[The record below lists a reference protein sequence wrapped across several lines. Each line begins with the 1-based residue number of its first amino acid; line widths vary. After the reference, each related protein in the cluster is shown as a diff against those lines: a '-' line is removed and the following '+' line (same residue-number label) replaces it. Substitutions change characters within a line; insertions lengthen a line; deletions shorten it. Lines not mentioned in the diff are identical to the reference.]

1 MNEYLNILNVY
12 LDGKPIYIKLVRLFS
27 LLFIICISSYLY
39 KYFIEDYTFLEI
51 NDYKG
56 MLFFLF
62 NGDFAVPLT
71 FFAIIFFV
79 TEIPGRLLKLKE
91 LLETELPGH
100 LRSTLLPALER
111 VLKYVKDEVNDRDGH
126 ENQDW

>member
-1 MNEYLNILNVY
+1 MNEYLNILNFY

-51 NDYKG
+51 NDYQG
-56 MLFFLF
+56 MLLFLF
-62 NGDFAVPLT
+62 NGNFVVPMT
-71 FFAIIFFV
+71 IFAIIFFV

-91 LLETELPGH
+91 LLETEQPGY
-100 LRSTLLPALER
+100 LRSTFLPVLER
-111 VLKYVKDEVNDRDGH
+111 VLTYVKDEVNDRDGH